1 MNVASALMK
10 VLPFGKKD
18 PAGLEPGAESDEAG
32 LEPTADGGSDSKGD
46 APAPGEDEGENNL
59 ITRIMAW
66 WEGQD
71 VDEYKQLKA
80 VADAEKEVE
89 DADGEPAL
97 KVVAGGKDKTDQGP
111 QAYWNPSRI
120 LVAELLWGEGEVIPG
135 GSERTMEMVSSFG
148 IQKETNVLNIGAG
161 LGGAIRDIAKKFDV
175 WVSAYEADA
184 ELAQAGVEMS
194 IKAGLSKKAEIEHA
208 DMENLTVR
216 EEHFACAFSREA
228 LYMVKDK
235 EKLLTSVQEG
245 LKMDSSLLITDYVVA
260 EGRADD
266 PAIAKWKEVQ
276 SRPIYLWS
284 PAEAQ
289 EMLRQLNFEV
299 RVDQDITAQVRGDI
313 FAGWEKFITSHE
325 RDGVPPQ
332 LQQALLETATDWA
345 YCVEAM
351 DSGALLV
358 YRLVAIKK

>member
-18 PAGLEPGAESDEAG
+18 TAGLEPGAESDEAG
-32 LEPTADGGSDSKGD
+32 LESTPHAGSDSNGD

-59 ITRIMAW
+59 ITRVMAW

-89 DADGEPAL
+89 VVDGEATL
-97 KVVAGGKDKTDQGP
+97 KVVAGVKDKTDQGP

-120 LVAELLWGEGEVIPG
+120 LVAELLWGKGEVIPG
-135 GSERTMEMVSSFG
+135 GSERTMEMVASFG
-148 IQKETNVLNIGAG
+148 LQKESNVLNIGAG
-161 LGGAIRDIAKKFDV
+161 LGGALRVIANKFDV
-175 WVSAYEADA
+175 WVSAYEANAQLA
-184 ELAQAGVEMS
+184 EAGIEMCH
-194 IKAGLSKKAEIEHA
+194 KAGLSKKVEIAHA
-208 DMENLTVR
+208 DMENLTIR
-216 EEHFACAFSREA
+216 EELFDGAFSRET

-235 EKLLTSVQEG
+235 EKLLTSMQEG
-245 LKMDSSLLITDYVVA
+245 LKMNSSLLITDYVVA
-260 EGRADD
+260 EGRAND
-266 PAIAKWKEVQ
+266 PTIAKWKEVQ

-284 PAEAQ
+284 ATQAQ
-289 EMLRQLNFEV
+289 EMLRQLNFEL
-299 RVDQDITAQVRGDI
+299 RVEQDITSQMRADI

-351 DSGALLV
+351 DSGALQV